1 VKVIEML
8 EELQN
13 LVNEREPSGIRDR
26 ESIFKK
32 LKPFCLYATVI
43 IFKKEKK
50 LTFLFFTKNFV
61 NLFLQFFKKINVKYL

>member
-43 IFKKEKK
+43 IFKKEK
-50 LTFLFFTKNFV
+50 N
-61 NLFLQFFKKINVKYL
+61 

>member
-1 VKVIEML
+1 MN
-8 EELQN
+8 LQ
-13 LVNEREPSGIRDR
+13 VAVHDR

-50 LTFLFFTKNFV
+50 ITFLF
-61 NLFLQFFKKINVKYL
+61 